1 MLSYQT
7 TASQR
12 AFTFLGLLG
21 ILLLFASGVGQ
32 SLAVPS
38 GVLTGSALSL
48 IALAILGYTYASYAP
63 YHSGVKNNA
72 NVIKS
77 LTQRG
82 VWAYVSALALTAFYV
97 VLYFFDA
104 HLEPMIR
111 GFDFISQSLSGKPAT
126 QWFVYGVLYT
136 LAILLF
142 GVKFIVKY
150 RHSRYQVIRTLSVMF
165 FQLIFA
171 FLLPEFMARLNGDLP
186 YYDLKSMWP
195 LNYYL
200 FDGYYIESF
209 VSAKTLGIGLL
220 IFGVLS
226 IFVISPILTYKF
238 GKRWYCSWVCGCG
251 GLAETAGD
259 AFRHLS
265 DNSIRAWKLE
275 RWMIH
280 SILVL
285 ITLSTVG
292 VVHSYL
298 LEHSEEYWLSPSV
311 FILGVVSLLVAVVA
325 LIYFKRRAW
334 IAKDA
339 KTAMIIVGALLAGF
353 TGMHFLSDTYHV
365 FLIPS
370 HSLRSVYG
378 FFVGSIFSGVIG
390 TGFYP
395 LLGNRVWCRFGCPM
409 AAILGIQQ
417 KLFSKFQIT
426 TNSGQCISC
435 GNCSAYCEMGIDVRA
450 YAQKAEPIKRAS
462 CVGCGIC
469 AEVCPRGVLRL
480 ENTANPNIQA

>member
-12 AFTFLGLLG
+12 TFTALGLLG
-21 ILLLFASGVGQ
+21 LILLFSAGVAT
-32 SLAVPS
+32 SLNTSV
-38 GVLTGSALSL
+38 GLLTGVALCT
-48 IALAILGYTYASYAP
+48 ITTGILGYTYASYVP
-63 YHSGVKNNA
+63 CKSGIKNNA
-72 NVIKS
+72 NVLKS
-77 LTQRG
+77 LTNRG
-82 VWAYVSALALTAFYV
+82 VWAYLSALALTSFYIL
-97 VLYFFDA
+97 LYFFESA
-104 HLEPMIR
+104 LEPMIR
-111 GFDFISQSLSGKPAT
+111 GFDPISQMIAAKPAS

-150 RHSRYQVIRTLSVMF
+150 RHSRYQVIRTISVMF

-200 FDGYYIESF
+200 FDSYYIESF
-209 VSAKTLGIGLL
+209 VNAKTLGIGLL
-220 IFGVLS
+220 LFGLLS

-265 DNSIRAWKLE
+265 DNRIRAWKLE

-280 SILVL
+280 SILVFV
-285 ITLSTVG
+285 TLSTVG
-292 VVHSYL
+292 LVHSYL
-298 LEHSEEYWLSPSV
+298 LEHPEDYWLSPALFLSSAV
-311 FILGVVSLLVAVVA
+311 GLLVATVA
-325 LIYFKRRAW
+325 LIYFKRREW
-334 IAKDA
+334 LAKEA
-339 KTAMIIVGALLAGF
+339 KTSMIIVGVLLAGL

-370 HSLRSVYG
+370 YTLRSVYG

-409 AAILGIQQ
+409 AALLGIQQ

-450 YAQKAEPIKRAS
+450 YAQKAAPIKRAS

-480 ENTANPNIQA
+480 ENTANPHLQV